1 MGHWK
6 TSFEKNWVF
15 FCVGEYA
22 EYGFDQQRL
31 IWYVCPLWD
40 MGYLT
45 GDKHTISTFVDQTHI
60 KMGQLLLH
68 NHNKVLCL
76 NDVEMSP
83 CCY

>member
-6 TSFEKNWVF
+6 TSFEKNWGF
-15 FCVGEYA
+15 FLRGRV
-22 EYGFDQQRL
+22 RR
-31 IWYVCPLWD
+31 
-40 MGYLT
+40 MGYPT

-60 KMGQLLLH
+60 KMGQRLLH